1 MVSVNGMRTRIRRFD
16 YKMRHDYFSVENV
29 FLFASIVLCLVLT
42 YQSVVA
48 MSRNWELSEKL
59 RAERKELE
67 LLTVETEASEL
78 ENEYFKSD
86 EYQELLARRNLDK
99 LFPGEKMVVL
109 PENSVEAMNK
119 YKGASSAKKEKEYS
133 NFEKWM
139 MYLFPSY

>member
-1 MVSVNGMRTRIRRFD
+1 MFKKEWINE
-16 YKMRHDYFSVENV
+16 H
-29 FLFASIVLCLVLT
+29 A
-42 YQSVVA
+42 
-48 MSRNWELSEKL
+48 RNLATWNALSAASEK
-59 RAERKELE
+59 KELE

-99 LFPGEKMVVL
+99 QFPGENMVIM
-109 PENSVEAMNK
+109 PENSEEAKTK
-119 YKGASSAKKEKEYS
+119 YKTTSMQATEKDYS